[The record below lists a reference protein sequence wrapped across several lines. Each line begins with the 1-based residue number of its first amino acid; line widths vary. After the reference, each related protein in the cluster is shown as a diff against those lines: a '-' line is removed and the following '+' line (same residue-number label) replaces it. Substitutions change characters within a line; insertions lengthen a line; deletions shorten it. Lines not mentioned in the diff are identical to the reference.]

1 MTPEAYRALRRER
14 ARMAKRLIEHSHG
27 HDPDCPDYD
36 WDDLDALDRQL
47 SEADPMPWEE
57 Q

>member
-14 ARMAKRLIEHSHG
+14 ARMAKKLIEHSHG

-36 WDDLDALDRQL
+36 WEDLEELDQQL
-47 SEADPMPWEE
+47 READPIPWEE
-57 Q
+57 S